1 MEEFRSLQD
10 KAKFNAFFS
19 DVVTRKW
26 IKTEGMSRNH
36 FEAFCQGLSRVIAKP
51 EDGSQGKGIFIVSI
65 LHEEEKEHLFNELK
79 TQKYLLEELIIQCDE
94 IAKLNPCAVNSIR
107 VYSVVKGDDVIITS
121 ATLRLGSGRSDTD
134 NYSAGGF
141 AASIDIKTGLIV
153 SRAVS
158 QYGKSTYVHP
168 VTGQVILANYRF
180 QISKRIR
187 LLTI

>member
-1 MEEFRSLQD
+1 
-10 KAKFNAFFS
+10 
-19 DVVTRKW
+19 
-26 IKTEGMSRNH
+26 MSRNH
-36 FEAFCQGLSRVIAKP
+36 FEAFCQGLPRVIAKP
-51 EDGSQGKGIFIVSI
+51 EDGSQGKGIYIASI